1 MAEAEAEEGSGE
13 VVTTHTVNLP
23 VDTYNLLMARAR
35 VCEAYQ
41 AAQASKGAAAA
52 RKALLNAEIDLAKME
67 QKL

>member
-1 MAEAEAEEGSGE
+1 M
-13 VVTTHTVNLP
+13 TTHTVNLP

-52 RKALLNAEIDLAKME
+52 KKELLNAEIDLAKME